1 MSIPEADAEEE
12 ALDAENADADPE
24 VGRDRMVTKFS
35 WTSLV
40 SV

>member
-24 VGRDRMVTKFS
+24 VGRDRMATKFS